1 MSELSYSPD
10 EMRRLRAHLEK
21 ISNEITTMSDELPNA
36 WIVSLALYDW
46 GSRHMT
52 NGYGHFRSQL
62 DERETAHK
70 TWLIQTS
77 EALETFSL
85 SALITDDKIDDILRD
100 LAITIE
106 RKGY

>member
-21 ISNEITTMSDELPNA
+21 ISHEITTMSDELPNA
-36 WIVSLALYDW
+36 WAFSLALYDW
-46 GSRHMT
+46 GSRHMA
-52 NGYGHFRSQL
+52 NGYAHFRSQL

-70 TWLIQTS
+70 TWLNETS

-85 SALITDDKIDDILRD
+85 SALITDDMIDDILRD